1 MKVFAFYEMLVNNG
15 VDESKC
21 SAPTLQILLSKKDS
35 LYLRLKMIA
44 IKSPFF

>member
-1 MKVFAFYEMLVNNG
+1 MLVNNG

-21 SAPTLQILLSKKDS
+21 STAALQILLGKKDG